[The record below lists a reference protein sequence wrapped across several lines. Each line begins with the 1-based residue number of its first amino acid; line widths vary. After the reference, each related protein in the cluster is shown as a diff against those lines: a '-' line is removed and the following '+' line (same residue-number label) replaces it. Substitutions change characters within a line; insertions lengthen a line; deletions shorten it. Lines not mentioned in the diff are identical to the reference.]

1 MRAALGALALLALA
15 PVTVLAQE
23 ARSCQPADIAALA
36 GWHGVWIHENLMPD
50 INGREEQGS
59 APQTAYMELLGLD
72 APWNETG
79 WAGMEEFMREVRTA
93 GAQANGWSYPIVM
106 QTAAPLRF
114 FVTPQETVI
123 TSQYRDIRYIP
134 TDGRPLLP
142 EDERWPTIWGTSV
155 GCWEG
160 DTLVIETASV
170 RYDRAYN
177 FITAHLSD
185 QATFLE
191 RLRLVAPD
199 RIEGSITITDPVTLT
214 RPWEVALAYDRHPF
228 LDRLVHEGTTGEN
241 NRVVE
246 VNGMGTIAPP
256 DEAPPP
262 GPVFPAEIPLSADE
276 LAGYAGSYAI
286 DGAPPGAVLTLELR
300 GNRLF
305 SAFPVPARPPALL
318 PFYAD
323 GPGSF
328 HSRALAPLAVRFE
341 RDATGNVVRFTG
353 TSLEGAPFSGTR
365 QR

>member
-15 PVTVLAQE
+15 PVTGQAQE
-23 ARSCQPADIAALA
+23 ARSCQPADLAALA

-50 INGREEQGS
+50 INGRELAGNTPQIAFLQLLGNS
-59 APQTAYMELLGLD
+59 APWSD
-72 APWNETG
+72 AG
-79 WAGMEEFMREVRTA
+79 WAGLEEFWREVRTA
-93 GAQANGWSYPIVM
+93 AAQSNGWSYPMMM
-106 QTAAPLRF
+106 QVPAPLRF
-114 FVTPQETVI
+114 FITPDETVI
-123 TSQYRDIRYIP
+123 LSQYRDIRYIP
-134 TDGRPLLP
+134 TDGRPMLP

-185 QATFLE
+185 QATFVE
-191 RLRLVAPD
+191 RLRLVSPD
-199 RIEGSITITDPVTLT
+199 RIEGSITITDSVTLT

-228 LDRLVHEGTTGEN
+228 LDRLVHEGTTRES

-246 VNGMGTIAPP
+246 VNGVGTIAPP
-256 DEAPPP
+256 DEAPPS
-262 GPVFPAEIPLSADE
+262 GPVFPAEIAFSAAD
-276 LAGYAGSYAI
+276 LAGYAGTYAI
-286 DGAPPGAVLTLELR
+286 DGAPPGAALTLELR

-305 SAFPVPARPPALL
+305 SAVPVPGRPPTLL

-323 GPGSF
+323 GDGSF